1 MVSHDV
7 VIFSGHWSSE
17 GGDIKF
23 LICHMTSQNC
33 SAEESC
39 NLVSRI
45 PPLYVITPPSFVAIG
60 VVVVKICFYF
70 VT

>member
-1 MVSHDV
+1 MVSHHV
-7 VIFSGHWSSE
+7 VIFSRHWSTK
-17 GGDIKF
+17 GGDLKL

-33 SAEESC
+33 VAEGSC

-45 PPLYVITPPSFVAIG
+45 SSLYVITPPSFVAIG
-60 VVVVKICFYF
+60 IVVVKICLYF

>member
-1 MVSHDV
+1 MVSHHV

-17 GGDIKF
+17 GGDKKF

-33 SAEESC
+33 VTEGSC
-39 NLVSRI
+39 NLASRI
-45 PPLYVITPPSFVAIG
+45 SSLYVITPPRFVGIGFVAA
-60 VVVVKICFYF
+60 KICFYF